1 MGGILDGVPRS
12 LRLAAG
18 VSLCLV
24 LLAVGAWVAL
34 EVVQRLLLVLLPVAV
49 ALLLASVLARP
60 TGWLRDHGAPTS
72 LAAFVTVAGFVL
84 CVAGVLAALA
94 PFAADEASS
103 LDLRVDEGLGEV
115 TTWIEGRFDLESG
128 TVDRRLEEA
137 RDQLGGGSALGGP
150 LLSGVRLAVEIVAG
164 ALLALVLTF
173 FFLRDG
179 ERLWRWC
186 LGALPHDRRAAYDRA
201 GRRAWA
207 ALRGYAS
214 GVTLVALLNGL
225 LMGAALWL
233 IGVPL
238 VLPLAFLTFVC
249 AFVPIAGAVFAGAVA
264 SLVALGTDGP
274 TAALLVI
281 GAAIVVEQIESNV
294 YEPLIMSRCVELHPV
309 VILVAVAAG
318 GLLLG
323 LVGAFIAVPIVAVA
337 WQASRGLRDVPEAAA
352 RQARWRLPLAR
363 KAWRPAS

>member
-1 MGGILDGVPRS
+1 MGGILEGVPRT
-12 LRLAAG
+12 LRVAAG

-24 LLAVGAWVAL
+24 VLAIGAWMAL
-34 EVVQRLLLVLLPVAV
+34 EVVQRLLLVLLPIVV

-60 TGWLRDHGAPTS
+60 TGWLRGHGLPAS
-72 LAAFVTVAGFVL
+72 LAAFLTVAGFVA

-94 PFAADEASS
+94 PFAADEAAS
-103 LDLRVDEGLGEV
+103 LDLSVDEGLSEV
-115 TTWIEGRFDLESG
+115 TTWIEGRFDLDPG
-128 TVDRRLEEA
+128 TVDRRIEEA
-137 RDQLGGGSALGGP
+137 RSELGGGSALGGP

-179 ERLWRWC
+179 ERLWGWC
-186 LGALPHDRRAAYDRA
+186 LAAIPHDRRPAYDRA
-201 GRRAWA
+201 GRRAWS

-214 GVTLVALLNGL
+214 GVSLVALLNGL

-249 AFVPIAGAVFAGAVA
+249 AFVPIAGAVFAGAIA
-264 SLVALGTDGP
+264 ALVALGTDGP

-281 GAAIVVEQIESNV
+281 AAAIVVEQIESNV

-323 LVGAFIAVPIVAVA
+323 LVGAFIAVPVVAVA
-337 WQASRGLRDVPEAAA
+337 WQAARGLRDRPEAAV

>member
-1 MGGILDGVPRS
+1 MGGILDGVPRT

-34 EVVQRLLLVLLPVAV
+34 EVVQRLLLVLLPLVL

-60 TGWLRDHGAPTS
+60 TGWLRGRGVPAS
-72 LAAFVTVAGFVL
+72 LAAFLAVAGFVL
-84 CVAGVLAALA
+84 CVAGALA
-94 PFAADEASS
+94 VLVPFAADEATS
-103 LDLRVDEGLGEV
+103 LDVSVDEGLNEV
-115 TTWIEGRFDLESG
+115 TTWIEARFDLEPG
-128 TVDRRLEEA
+128 TVERRIEEA
-137 RDQLGGGSALGGP
+137 RADLGGSALGGP
-150 LLSGVRLAVEIVAG
+150 LLSGVRLAVEIAAG
-164 ALLALVLTF
+164 ALLSLVLAF

-179 ERLWRWC
+179 ERLWGWC

-207 ALRGYAS
+207 SLRGYAG

-225 LMGAALWL
+225 LMGVALWL
-233 IGVPL
+233 IGTPL
-238 VLPLAFLTFVC
+238 VLPLAFLTFLC

-264 SLVALGTDGP
+264 SLVALGTEGP

-294 YEPLIMSRCVELHPV
+294 YEPLIMSRAVELHPV

-323 LVGAFIAVPIVAVA
+323 LVGAFLAVPVVAVA
-337 WQASRGLRDVPEAAA
+337 WQASRGLRDIPEAAA
-352 RQARWRLPLAR
+352 RQARWRLPPAR